1 MIDKFKQQN
10 LQSYQKEKSS
20 KQCEFSINR
29 QKSNEGA

>member
-20 KQCEFSINR
+20 KLTMWILDR